1 MKKIVLVLIPLL
13 SLICKAEGNRS
24 VTLIIEVDSFI
35 CQETQMAYL
44 YDIVGNDYIIYDS
57 IMLVPDRYQYQL
69 SVLAHKLT
77 THQRGWSPYKLSQG
91 KA

>member
-35 CQETQMAYL
+35 CQETQ
-44 YDIVGNDYIIYDS
+44 IS
-57 IMLVPDRYQYQL
+57 INYMVERILKPNYALCFQ
-69 SVLAHKLT
+69 SEAHAKCL
-77 THQRGWSPYKLSQG
+77 
-91 KA
+91 